1 MRNVLIALGVLCI
14 LGAAGLTGYNIL
26 DSRRAEDASNRI
38 VTALSE
44 QMNPETELYDMQQD
58 GVDDLSPESQYPEA
72 YTVDPMLEQQAD
84 QDMPVMELD
93 GYAYIGLLIIPSL
106 DLKLPVMD
114 RWDEERLRISSCV
127 YEGSYLSND
136 LVICAHN
143 YIGMF
148 SDVRWID
155 IGADVYILTADGDY
169 LHYIVTN
176 LENLA
181 ATQVQDMTQN
191 EHNSGI
197 SNKWDMTLFTC
208 NTGGQTRR
216 AIRCE
221 RLPAET

>member
-58 GVDDLSPESQYPEA
+58 GVDDLSHP
-72 YTVDPMLEQQAD
+72 
-84 QDMPVMELD
+84 DMPVMELD

-155 IGADVYILTADGDY
+155 IGADVYILTVDGDY